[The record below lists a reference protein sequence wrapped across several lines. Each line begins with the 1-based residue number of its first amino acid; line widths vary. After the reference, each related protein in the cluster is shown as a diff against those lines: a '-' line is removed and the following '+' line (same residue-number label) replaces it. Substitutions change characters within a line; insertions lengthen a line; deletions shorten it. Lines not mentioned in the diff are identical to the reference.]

1 MSDQSALDA
10 QTASALFANM
20 VIQQTNMAL
29 IFLGRTPNPQTGE
42 MIEDLDTAKMLID
55 QLEMLAVKTRGNLD
69 ARETALMNQSL
80 TAIRMA
86 FVEAVEKGPKISP
99 KAGETA
105 KAEASQ
111 PQPHAAQLPRPG
123 LTARSLEKGPVYR
136 PFFFCSE
143 PYGAGCVR
151 FCKRRTAWPAMA
163 HFTASSGRWASL

>member
-1 MSDQSALDA
+1 MSDNSALDA

-20 VIQQTNMAL
+20 VMQQTNMTL

-69 ARETALMNQSL
+69 PRETALMNQSL
-80 TAIRMA
+80 TAVRMA

-99 KAGETA
+99 KSGESA

-111 PQPHAAQLPRPG
+111 PSASESSQASAGPPTAEPKAA
-123 LTARSLEKGPVYR
+123 
-136 PFFFCSE
+136 
-143 PYGAGCVR
+143 
-151 FCKRRTAWPAMA
+151 
-163 HFTASSGRWASL
+163 TASESTSTPPSAIPEQDESRKKFSKKY

>member
-1 MSDQSALDA
+1 MSDNSALDS

-80 TAIRMA
+80 NAVRMA

-99 KAGETA
+99 NSPETA
-105 KAEASQ
+105 KAQAAAPKATEASPA
-111 PQPHAAQLPRPG
+111 PQPGEPSQGTSASPTPETAAAAAQDESRKKF
-123 LTARSLEKGPVYR
+123 SKKY
-136 PFFFCSE
+136 
-143 PYGAGCVR
+143 
-151 FCKRRTAWPAMA
+151 
-163 HFTASSGRWASL
+163 